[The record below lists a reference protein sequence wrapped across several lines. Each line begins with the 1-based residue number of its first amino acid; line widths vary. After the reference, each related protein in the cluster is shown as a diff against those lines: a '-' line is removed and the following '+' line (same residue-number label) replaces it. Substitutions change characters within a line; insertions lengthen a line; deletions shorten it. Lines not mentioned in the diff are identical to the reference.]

1 MTVIPMSE
9 NSRALEAVKFPRY
22 ERRGLFMGL
31 KWYQL
36 LLLAAGV
43 LVASTASALRGPVGL
58 FASGPM
64 WMLLI
69 LLGLLQY
76 SRIPYPVWAGHAALF
91 FYRLAAKQTRFLA
104 RPDRPALA
112 GRLALPG
119 GLGNLELRRT
129 STGES
134 FIVDTRG
141 REAIAVLRC
150 STRSFALLDS
160 DDKAWAVQA
169 WSRVQAG
176 MAQRSNVARIAVQDY
191 TVPYPSS
198 ALRNFYERTAP
209 KQASTPKEL
218 TWGQR
223 AYEDLIAAAG
233 SAMSHDLLL
242 ALVVDTGKARRRI
255 KESGG
260 GLAGVEQVLRLEVE
274 AMTTALGTHNVRVE
288 EWLPEAGLLDVV
300 RGAFDPAAQAAP
312 ARQPAVST
320 TAPGTQNDTEPK
332 APRVAAG
339 PMAVDEHWTYVRT
352 DSGFHQT
359 FWIAE
364 WPRQK
369 VFPGFLH
376 PLIYVGDFRHTVT
389 EVIRAVP
396 TTEALRDIR
405 SAQEAHET
413 RRRINT
419 RFDRPL
425 TREQRAEEEE
435 VTQREEEIV
444 AGHGDVRPAAY
455 VTITAGTL
463 QDLARH
469 RQELESA
476 AAGAFVELRLLAG
489 QQWAAFVAGALPFGR
504 GLR

>member
-1 MTVIPMSE
+1 MTVIPMSD
-9 NSRALEAVKFPRY
+9 NSRALEAVKFPRH
-22 ERRGLFMGL
+22 ERRGLFLGL

-36 LLLAAGV
+36 LLMSAGV
-43 LVASTASALRGPVGL
+43 LVASTASAVRGPVGL
-58 FASGPM
+58 FASGPL
-64 WMLLI
+64 WLLLI

-76 SRIPYPVWAGHAALF
+76 SRIPYPVWVGHVAVF
-91 FYRLAAKQTRFLA
+91 SYRLAAKQTRFLA
-104 RPDRPALA
+104 NPERPALR
-112 GRLALPG
+112 GCLTLPG
-119 GLGNLELRRT
+119 GLGNLEFRQT

-150 STRSFALLDS
+150 STQSFALLDS

-198 ALRNFYERTAP
+198 ALRDFYERTAP
-209 KQASTPKEL
+209 KQVANTGDLS
-218 TWGQR
+218 WGQR
-223 AYEDLIAAAG
+223 AYEDLVAAAG

-242 ALVVDTGKARRRI
+242 ALVLDIGKARRRI

-260 GLAGVEQVLRLEVE
+260 GLAGIEQVVRLEIE

-288 EWLPEAGLLDVV
+288 EWLSETGVLDVV
-300 RGAFDPAAQAAP
+300 RGAFDPAAP
-312 ARQPAVST
+312 ARQSAVST
-320 TAPGTQNDTEPK
+320 TPRAPQNDTGFK
-332 APRVAAG
+332 APGGAAA

-376 PLIYVGDFRHTVT
+376 PLIYVGEFRHTVT

-419 RFDRPL
+419 RFDKPL

-463 QDLARH
+463 EDLARH

>member
-1 MTVIPMSE
+1 MSE

-36 LLLAAGV
+36 LFLAGGV
-43 LVASTASALRGPVGL
+43 LVASTASTVSGPAGL

-64 WMLLI
+64 WLALI

-76 SRIPYPVWAGHAALF
+76 SRIPYPVWASHAALF
-91 FYRLAAKQTRFLA
+91 VVRMATKQTRFLV
-104 RPDRPALA
+104 RPERAALA

-119 GLGNLELRRT
+119 GLGNLEVRRT
-129 STGES
+129 SRGES
-134 FIVDTRG
+134 FMVDARG

-150 STRSFALLDS
+150 STRSFALLDA
-160 DDKAWAVQA
+160 DDKAWAVQS

-176 MAQRSNVARIAVQDY
+176 LAQRSSVARIAVQDH

-198 ALRNFYERTAP
+198 ALRDFYDRIVPNADRDG
-209 KQASTPKEL
+209 EL

-223 AYEDLIAAAG
+223 AYEDLISAAG

-242 ALVVDTGKARRRI
+242 TLVVDTAKARRRI
-255 KESGG
+255 RESGG
-260 GLAGVEQVLRLEVE
+260 GLVGVERVLRLEVE
-274 AMTTALGTHNVRVE
+274 AMTTALGTHYVRVE
-288 EWLPEAGLLDVV
+288 EWLPEAGILDVV
-300 RGAFDPAAQAAP
+300 RGVFDPGALASPQ
-312 ARQPAVST
+312 
-320 TAPGTQNDTEPK
+320 QNDGDSKVQSLP
-332 APRVAAG
+332 AG
-339 PMAVDEHWTYVRT
+339 PMAVVEHWSYLRT
-352 DSGFHQT
+352 DTGFHQT

-435 VTQREEEIV
+435 VAQREEEIV

-455 VTITAGTL
+455 VTITAPTL
-463 QDLARH
+463 EDLARH

-489 QQWAAFVAGALPFGR
+489 QQWAAFVAGGLPVGR

>member
-1 MTVIPMSE
+1 MSE
-9 NSRALEAVKFPRY
+9 DARALEAVKFPRY
-22 ERRGLFMGL
+22 ERRGFFLGL

-36 LLLAAGV
+36 LIVTGGGAVAI
-43 LVASTASALRGPVGL
+43 VASASGGPAAL
-58 FASGPM
+58 FTTGPM
-64 WMLLI
+64 WLGLM

-76 SRIPYPVWAGHAALF
+76 SRIPYPAWAKQIALF
-91 FYRLAAKQTRFLA
+91 FYRSAAGQTRFLA
-104 RPDRPALA
+104 KPAIPQLA

-119 GLGNLELRRT
+119 GLGNLEIRT
-129 STGES
+129 TARGEC
-134 FIVDTRG
+134 FIVDRHG
-141 REAIAVLRC
+141 KEAMAALRC
-150 STRSFALLDS
+150 STRSFALLDA

-176 MAQRSNVARIAVQDY
+176 MAQRQGIARIAVQDY

-198 ALRNFYERTAP
+198 ALWGFYRGALAQTESVTA
-209 KQASTPKEL
+209 

-223 AYEDLIAAAG
+223 AYEDLLGAAG
-233 SAMSHDLLL
+233 STMSHEV
-242 ALVVDTGKARRRI
+242 LVVVVLNTSKARRRI

-260 GLAGVEQVLRLEVE
+260 GLVGLEHVLRLEVE
-274 AMTTALGTHNVRVE
+274 SMQTSLATHSVKVE
-288 EWLPEAGLLDVV
+288 EWVGEPGLLGII
-300 RGAFDPAAQAAP
+300 RGAFDPASLPSAKVPVAP
-312 ARQPAVST
+312 APPSD
-320 TAPGTQNDTEPK
+320 APETEWTDNLH
-332 APRVAAG
+332 RHG
-339 PMAVDEHWTYVRT
+339 PMGIEEHWTYLRT

-376 PLIYVGDFRHTVT
+376 PLIYVGEFRHTFT

-396 TTEALRDIR
+396 TAEALRDIR

-413 RRRINT
+413 RRRINA

-425 TREQRAEEEE
+425 TREQKAEEEE
-435 VTQREEEIV
+435 VSQREEEIV

-455 VTITAGTL
+455 MTVTATSL
-463 QDLARH
+463 EDLARH

-476 AAGAFVELRLLAG
+476 AAGAFVELRLLYG
-489 QQWAAFVAGALPFGR
+489 QQWAAFVAGGLPLGR

>member
-1 MTVIPMSE
+1 MVIPVSD
-9 NSRALEAVKFPRY
+9 NSRTLEAVKFPRY

-43 LVASTASALRGPVGL
+43 LVASTASAVRGPAGL

-64 WMLLI
+64 WLALI

-76 SRIPYPVWAGHAALF
+76 SRIPYPVWASHAVLF
-91 FYRLAAKQTRFLA
+91 FVRLAAKQTRFLA
-104 RPDRPALA
+104 RPEQATLA

-119 GLGNLELRRT
+119 GLGNLELRLT
-129 STGES
+129 SRGES
-134 FIVDTRG
+134 FLVDARG

-150 STRSFALLDS
+150 STRSFALLDT
-160 DDKAWAVQA
+160 DDKAWAIQA

-176 MAQRSNVARIAVQDY
+176 LAQRSSVARIAVQDY

-198 ALRNFYERTAP
+198 ALRDFYDHAIPQRTE
-209 KQASTPKEL
+209 S
-218 TWGQR
+218 WGQR

-233 SAMSHDLLL
+233 STMSHDLLL
-242 ALVVDTGKARRRI
+242 ALVVDTAKARRRI
-255 KESGG
+255 REAGG
-260 GLAGVEQVLRLEVE
+260 GLIGVERVLRLEVE
-274 AMTTALGTHNVRVE
+274 AMTTALGTHSVRVE
-288 EWLPEAGLLDVV
+288 EWLPEAGILDVV
-300 RGAFDPAAQAAP
+300 RGAFDPAAVAAP
-312 ARQPAVST
+312 TRQPALAAET
-320 TAPGTQNDTEPK
+320 PGLP
-332 APRVAAG
+332 AG
-339 PMAVDEHWTYVRT
+339 PMAVEEHWSYVRT

-359 FWIAE
+359 FWVAE

-425 TREQRAEEEE
+425 TREQKAEEDE
-435 VTQREEEIV
+435 VAQREEEIV

-455 VTITAGTL
+455 VTITAATL
-463 QDLARH
+463 EDLARH

>member
-1 MTVIPMSE
+1 MTMPE

-36 LLLAAGV
+36 LLLTAGV
-43 LVASTASALRGPVGL
+43 LVASVSSAVRGPVGI
-58 FASGPM
+58 FSSGPL
-64 WMLLI
+64 WLALI

-76 SRIPYPVWAGHAALF
+76 SRIPYPVWVSHGLLF
-91 FYRLAAKQTRFLA
+91 FYRLALKQTRFLF
-104 RPDRPALA
+104 RPERPCLA

-119 GLGNLELRRT
+119 GLGNLELRRA
-129 STGES
+129 SQGEA
-134 FIVDTRG
+134 FILDSRG
-141 REAIAVLRC
+141 GEAIAVLRC
-150 STRSFALLDS
+150 STKSFALMDG

-176 MAQRSNVARIAVQDY
+176 LAQRSSVARIAVQDY
-191 TVPYPSS
+191 TVPYPST
-198 ALRNFYERTAP
+198 ALRDFYERAVERQPGNTEDR
-209 KQASTPKEL
+209 S
-218 TWGQR
+218 WGER
-223 AYEDLIAAAG
+223 SYEDLIAAAG
-233 SAMSHDLLL
+233 SAMSHELLL
-242 ALVVDTGKARRRI
+242 AIVLDTAKARRRI
-255 KESGG
+255 REAGG
-260 GLAGVEQVLRLEVE
+260 RLVGLERVLRLEVE
-274 AMTTALGTHNVRVE
+274 AITTALGTHSVSVE
-288 EWLPEAGLLDVV
+288 EWLPEAGILNIV
-300 RGAFDPAAQAAP
+300 RAAFDPAAVAKKDNQRAVATMVTELGDETESPAAT
-312 ARQPAVST
+312 VL
-320 TAPGTQNDTEPK
+320 
-332 APRVAAG
+332 AA
-339 PMAVDEHWTYVRT
+339 PMAVEEHWAYVRT
-352 DSGFHQT
+352 DTGFHQT

-376 PLIYVGDFRHTVT
+376 PLIYVGEFRHTVT

-425 TREQRAEEEE
+425 TREQKAEEEE

-455 VTITAGTL
+455 VTITGTTL
-463 QDLARH
+463 EDLARH

-476 AAGAFVELRLLAG
+476 AAGAFVELRLVAG

>member
-1 MTVIPMSE
+1 MSE
-9 NSRALEAVKFPRY
+9 NSRALEPVKFPRY
-22 ERRGLFMGL
+22 ERRGFFLGL

-36 LLLAAGV
+36 LIVAGGV
-43 LVASTASALRGPVGL
+43 AIAIVASASHGPAGL

-64 WMLLI
+64 WLGLI

-76 SRIPYPVWAGHAALF
+76 SRIPFPAWAKQIALF
-91 FYRLAAKQTRFLA
+91 FYRAAVGQTKFLA
-104 RPDRPALA
+104 RPESPRLT

-119 GLGNLELRRT
+119 GLGNLELR
-129 STGES
+129 STASGAC
-134 FIVDTRG
+134 FLVDSHG
-141 REAIAVLRC
+141 KEAIAVLRC
-150 STRSFALLDS
+150 STRSFALLDA

-176 MAQRSNVARIAVQDY
+176 LAQRPGVSRIAIQDY

-198 ALRNFYERTAP
+198 ALWDYYRDNAAGAETDSTA
-209 KQASTPKEL
+209 

-223 AYEDLIAAAG
+223 AYEDLLGAAG
-233 SAMSHDLLL
+233 ATMSHELLVSFVL
-242 ALVVDTGKARRRI
+242 DTSKARRRI
-255 KESGG
+255 RESGG
-260 GLAGVEQVLRLEVE
+260 GLLGLEHVLRLEVE
-274 AMTTALGTHNVRVE
+274 AMKTSLGTHSVKVE
-288 EWLPEAGLLDVV
+288 EWIGEPELLGMI
-300 RGAFDPAAQAAP
+300 RGAFDPATPPSPKPAAST
-312 ARQPAVST
+312 AVLDS
-320 TAPGTQNDTEPK
+320 AINQEQENLRNPGAMGVE
-332 APRVAAG
+332 
-339 PMAVDEHWTYVRT
+339 EHWTYLQT

-359 FWIAE
+359 FWVAE

-376 PLIYVGDFRHTVT
+376 PLIYVGEFRHTFT

-396 TTEALRDIR
+396 TAEALRDIR

-413 RRRINT
+413 RRRINA

-425 TREQRAEEEE
+425 TREQKAEEEE
-435 VTQREEEIV
+435 VSQREEEIV

-455 VTITAGTL
+455 ITITATSL
-463 QDLARH
+463 EDLARH

-476 AAGAFVELRLLAG
+476 AAGAFVELRLLYG
-489 QQWAAFVAGALPFGR
+489 QQWAAFVAGGLPLGR